1 MAAYY
6 RLKMKRFRVR
16 DGTKHEETS
25 LDHFNKTFFVS
36 GSALAIWFALREQ
49 VLGLPTGLSVLV
61 EWVGLLLAAAIIV
74 ITGRDKTQKGKLGT
88 VPLSVATLL
97 YLIVSSWRLADLG
110 RWSMYWSGFGME
122 ISVAAIFA
130 ATTLVLVVPKID
142 RSSGFIF
149 QVVTPRIRAAG
160 WLLGSAAVLW
170 MIPSLLQPMDA
181 WLNIGD
187 ASEKVLDEITGPLV
201 GNFPGVNQA
210 SVYSS
215 LLGIPLMPLTV
226 FRGYGDEK
234 FTLLVLYVN
243 ILIIAVPLMIALI
256 LRKSFQRLP
265 LLLAV
270 IIGLVSVTISG
281 SPVGNDASRFNLNSS
296 LFRELSFLSRGLLP
310 LVVGYL
316 VVITFDR
323 AQVSNIRLILLAV
336 VSSLAIINNPEFGI
350 ASGTA
355 AFVAALFWRLGT
367 GNRDSNVY
375 LIVPIMF
382 ATVVCFLIPGV
393 AVGGDWINR
402 RLGAFA
408 SLAAGEGAT
417 LSRDPMRN
425 TPAMGLVVVSYSL
438 SITAVAVALNEI
450 RRGGFEKSR
459 SAILICLY
467 FGMWVLLS
475 APYFLNAG
483 GVGQFLMIPFSI
495 LSVALLRLVVFS
507 GDKEKLEGQFSS
519 LSSLSGVRQ
528 RLSALPIVFLFS
540 LSVVAILST
549 PNGVKE
555 WQRIQMPLSDLKWV
569 DEWSTRKLDYLTID
583 GVKALAN
590 TTGDS
595 SQVGWWYQHGNA
607 IELLTGI
614 ENLFGT
620 SAFEGAVRSRASKD
634 LACEPVIKSE
644 LRFIITSSRFVSVLE
659 SCDGIRILKSSLPD
673 GDGLILVTLDR

>member
-1 MAAYY
+1 
-6 RLKMKRFRVR
+6 MKPFRVR
-16 DGTKHEETS
+16 DGTKNDEAS
-25 LDHFNKTFFVS
+25 LERFNKTFLVS
-36 GSALAIWFALREQ
+36 GSALAIWFAMREQ

-61 EWVGLLLAAAIIV
+61 EWVGLLLVAAIIV
-74 ITGRDKTQKGKLGT
+74 ITGRYSTQKGNLGAIA
-88 VPLSVATLL
+88 LSVATLL
-97 YLIVSSWRLADLG
+97 YLIVSSWQLADLG
-110 RWSMYWSGFGME
+110 QWSMYWSGFGIE
-122 ISVAAIFA
+122 ISVAAIIA
-130 ATTLVLVVPKID
+130 ATTLILVVPKID
-142 RSSGFIF
+142 SLRSFIF
-149 QVVTPRIRAAG
+149 FRLLRQGTRAAG
-160 WLLGSAAVLW
+160 WPLGFAAVLW
-170 MIPSLLQPMDA
+170 MTPSLLQPMDA

-210 SVYSS
+210 SGYSS
-215 LLGIPLMPLTV
+215 LLGIPLLPLAA
-226 FRGYGDEK
+226 FRGYGEGK

-243 ILIIAVPLMIALI
+243 ILIIAVPLLIALI
-256 LRKSFQRLP
+256 LRRSFQRLP

-323 AQVSNIRLILLAV
+323 ARVSSIRLVFLAV
-336 VSSLAIINNPEFGI
+336 VSALAIINNPEFGI
-350 ASGTA
+350 ASAIA
-355 AFVAALFWRLGT
+355 ALAAALFWRLGT
-367 GNRDSNVY
+367 GNRDSNFY
-375 LIVPIMF
+375 LIVPIIF
-382 ATVVCFLIPGV
+382 VTVVCFLVPGI

-417 LSRDPMRN
+417 LSSGSMRD
-425 TPAMGLVVVSYSL
+425 TPAMGLLVVCYSL

-459 SAILICLY
+459 SAVLICLY
-467 FGMWVLLS
+467 FGAWVLLS

-519 LSSLSGVRQ
+519 LPSLSGVRQ

-540 LSVVAILST
+540 LSVVTVLSA

-555 WQRIQMPLSDLKWV
+555 WQRIQMPVSDLKWV
-569 DEWSTRKLDYLTID
+569 DEWSTRRLDYLTID

-595 SQVGWWYQHGNA
+595 SQVGWWFQHGNA

-620 SAFEGAVRSRASKD
+620 SGFEGALKSRTSKD
-634 LACEPVIKSE
+634 LACEPVIKSQ
-644 LRFIITSSRFVSVLE
+644 LRFIITHSRYVSVLA
-659 SCDGIRILKSSLPD
+659 SCDGIRIIKSSLAD
-673 GDGLILVTLDR
+673 GEGLILVTLDR